1 MEDDAE
7 RKFFYKFL
15 KNIFNENLH
24 ELYKDIYYMCRLI
37 GFSAEYVEKMT
48 PAERKL
54 YWVYFKEEMKEKSK
68 DKPTSNFDNNITR

>member
-1 MEDDAE
+1 LEDDVE

-15 KNIFNENLH
+15 KNVFNESLH
-24 ELYKDIYYMCRLI
+24 GLYKDIYYMTRLI

-54 YWVYFKEEMKEKSK
+54 NWMYFEEEMKEKNK
-68 DKPTSNFDNNITR
+68 EQTNNFNNDITR

>member
-1 MEDDAE
+1 
-7 RKFFYKFL
+7 
-15 KNIFNENLH
+15 
-24 ELYKDIYYMCRLI
+24 MCRLI